1 MRKVAFRDVI
11 CRVKEIVDK
20 DDTELEYYVGG
31 EHFDCG
37 EVQITKRGILQGS
50 TIGPAFHMRFRPGD
64 VLLMSR
70 NPHLRKAGVVNFD
83 GICSDV
89 SYVCRTRDESILPQ
103 RLIPFIFQTEA
114 FWSYATAHRHG
125 STNYFLNWKDFEGY
139 EFKLPEGDQLH
150 YITDLLWAYERL
162 RRHYLSLIVATDDLV
177 KSQFV
182 EMFGDYRPGIITWP
196 EYSLQKLI
204 DMGWITYHLDGN
216 HGGEYPRADEFVD
229 SGVPYISANCISDG
243 IICFQNAK
251 YVTVERSKRFRKGI
265 ARNNDVLFAHNAT
278 VGPVAILR
286 TDAPIVILGTSLTAF
301 RCNEEHFT
309 PEYLKAYLENS
320 YFVRQYEGEMQQ
332 STRKQ
337 VPITTQRKY
346 TIVVPSQRVQKEFS
360 AFVHQADKSKL
371 AIRQALESL
380 EKSRTAIM
388 NRIFG

>member
-182 EMFGDYRPGIITWP
+182 EMLKPYAESGKVVLIQDMVAADRPVTYGIVKPGTNY
-196 EYSLQKLI
+196 E
-204 DMGWITYHLDGN
+204 G
-216 HGGEYPRADEFVD
+216 
-229 SGVPYISANCISDG
+229 GVPVVRVKDYTDG
-243 IICFQNAK
+243 TIHTDDMLHTSPELNSK
-251 YVTVERSKRFRKGI
+251 YLRSTLLKG
-265 ARNNDVLFAHNAT
+265 DVLLSIGGT
-278 VGPVAILR
+278 IGRVAIVPKELEGANITQHTAR
-286 TDAPIVILGTSLTAF
+286 ISLKQKYDPLFVKGVLESPIMQEVMQKSVLGVAQVGLNLKDIRLF
-301 RCNEEHFT
+301 PVPDLPQEGQK
-309 PEYLKAYLENS
+309 YLVEFY
-320 YFVRQYEGEMQQ
+320 RQ
-332 STRKQ
+332 T
-337 VPITTQRKY
+337 
-346 TIVVPSQRVQKEFS
+346 
-360 AFVHQADKSKL
+360 DKSKL

>member
-1 MRKVAFRDVI
+1 
-11 CRVKEIVDK
+11 
-20 DDTELEYYVGG
+20 
-31 EHFDCG
+31 
-37 EVQITKRGILQGS
+37 
-50 TIGPAFHMRFRPGD
+50 
-64 VLLMSR
+64 
-70 NPHLRKAGVVNFD
+70 
-83 GICSDV
+83 
-89 SYVCRTRDESILPQ
+89 
-103 RLIPFIFQTEA
+103 
-114 FWSYATAHRHG
+114 
-125 STNYFLNWKDFEGY
+125 
-139 EFKLPEGDQLH
+139 
-150 YITDLLWAYERL
+150 
-162 RRHYLSLIVATDDLV
+162 
-177 KSQFV
+177 
-182 EMFGDYRPGIITWP
+182 MFGDYRPGIITWP

-360 AFVHQADKSKL
+360 AFVHQADKSKY
-371 AIRQALESL
+371 RC
-380 EKSRTAIM
+380 
-388 NRIFG
+388 G